1 MYYII
6 FKKHFKGGRV
16 GDGIDDG
23 ALLVTSPTTFWT
35 LITRLFMSFYF
46 TFNPKNGLLYHFL
59 TSATKRSILGPK
71 RLRYFFYKNIFY
83 LKRNCVLRTLIN
95 SFAIFWA

>member
-16 GDGIDDG
+16 GDGGIDDG
-23 ALLVTSPTTFWT
+23 ALLVTSPTAFWT

-46 TFNPKNGLLYHFL
+46 TFI
-59 TSATKRSILGPK
+59 S
-71 RLRYFFYKNIFY
+71 FFIIRKMGYY
-83 LKRNCVLRTLIN
+83 TYVY
-95 SFAIFWA
+95 

>member
-1 MYYII
+1 MEAFSRQELQTGLLLFKGRCMYYII

-16 GDGIDDG
+16 GDGGIDDG

-46 TFNPKNGLLYHFL
+46 TFISLLYHFYNPKNGLLY
-59 TSATKRSILGPK
+59 I
-71 RLRYFFYKNIFY
+71 YF
-83 LKRNCVLRTLIN
+83 
-95 SFAIFWA
+95 